1 MHLVDEFIIFY
12 GIHLKKLY
20 EKLFFDVFFLF
31 KNFYFQGK
39 DDETG
44 EALSQR
50 DDDKPEVIRSRLDT
64 YDKNTNP
71 IADFYRKMNIL
82 QEFHG
87 RESDKIWP
95 EVKKYLDRVLNEP
108 PARKQG
114 A

>member
-1 MHLVDEFIIFY
+1 
-12 GIHLKKLY
+12 
-20 EKLFFDVFFLF
+20 
-31 KNFYFQGK
+31 
-39 DDETG
+39 
-44 EALSQR
+44 
-50 DDDKPEVIRSRLDT
+50 LDT

>member
-1 MHLVDEFIIFY
+1 
-12 GIHLKKLY
+12 
-20 EKLFFDVFFLF
+20 
-31 KNFYFQGK
+31 
-39 DDETG
+39 
-44 EALSQR
+44 
-50 DDDKPEVIRSRLDT
+50 
-64 YDKNTNP
+64 
-71 IADFYRKMNIL
+71 MNIL

>member
-1 MHLVDEFIIFY
+1 
-12 GIHLKKLY
+12 
-20 EKLFFDVFFLF
+20 
-31 KNFYFQGK
+31 
-39 DDETG
+39 
-44 EALSQR
+44 
-50 DDDKPEVIRSRLDT
+50 VIRSRLDT

-71 IADFYRKMNIL
+71 IAEFYKSVRENQIPKGRVIRFLSRKKNIL